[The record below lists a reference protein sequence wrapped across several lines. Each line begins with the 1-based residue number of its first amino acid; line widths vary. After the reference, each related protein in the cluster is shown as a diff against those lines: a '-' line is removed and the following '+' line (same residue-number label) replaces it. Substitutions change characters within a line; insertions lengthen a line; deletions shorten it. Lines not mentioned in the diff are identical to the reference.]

1 METNKQSS
9 PVRDKEES
17 KEPGS
22 NTLPPLPPSLLV
34 KAKSQVSTQVM
45 ELPDEGK
52 EKPNTENQQLA
63 RQNISEYQQQQQMKK
78 HTAEVMKTRPHLGKV
93 TPYSIYSLPRR
104 SSHEGVALSHS
115 QPNFDVMSPPLPFKD
130 SGFRMYPDSSL
141 AKPDLLDYPDI
152 STHFPDISTHFRKKT
167 PLPVA
172 IGFEGG

>member
-78 HTAEVMKTRPHLGKV
+78 HTAGVMKTRPHLGKV
-93 TPYSIYSLPRR
+93 TPYSTHSLPRR
-104 SSHEGVALSHS
+104 SSLHS
-115 QPNFDVMSPPLPFKD
+115 QPKLGFMPPPLPFKD
-130 SGFRMYPDSSL
+130 SGFRMYPDR
-141 AKPDLLDYPDI
+141 
-152 STHFPDISTHFRKKT
+152 STHFRKKT
-167 PLPVA
+167 SLPE
-172 IGFEGG
+172 FEGG